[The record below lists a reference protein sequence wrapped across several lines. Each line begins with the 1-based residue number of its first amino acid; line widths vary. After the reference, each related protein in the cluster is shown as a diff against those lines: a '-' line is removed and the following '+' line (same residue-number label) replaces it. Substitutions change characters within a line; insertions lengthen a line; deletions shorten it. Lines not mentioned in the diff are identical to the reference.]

1 MFPFAATIEK
11 NIDDG
16 NGKPERSLYQT
27 KNKERFFYFYPIGL
41 SNMV

>member
-11 NIDDG
+11 IIGCG
-16 NGKPERSLYQT
+16 NGTHERSLYQT

>member
-1 MFPFAATIEK
+1 MFPFAAAIEK
-11 NIDDG
+11 IIGCD